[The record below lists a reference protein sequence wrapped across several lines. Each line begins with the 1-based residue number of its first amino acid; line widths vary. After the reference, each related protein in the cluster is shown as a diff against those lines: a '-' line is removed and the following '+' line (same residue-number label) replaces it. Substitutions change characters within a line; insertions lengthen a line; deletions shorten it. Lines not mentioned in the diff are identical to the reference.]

1 MHFLLTSDCWLLTVF
16 LLFLFGTAV
25 GSFLNVWSRR
35 LLRGK
40 SLTGRSHCERCNHTL
55 SANDLIPLLSFVFL
69 RGRCRYCGELLSW
82 QYPLVE
88 AGTGLLFAALSFK
101 FLLPAT
107 DYQLLTLIPLLV
119 ASSAFIVILVTD
131 ILAQTI
137 ADQVLLVSV
146 VSASVYRVLV
156 HFAGLGFNARGLV
169 YDFLGAV
176 GVFTFFQIIRLITKR
191 KGMGDGDPPLGFA
204 AGLLVGF
211 PHVLVQ
217 LFLTFT
223 VGGVVGLV
231 LLLLGKKGLKDRVAF
246 GPFLVIATFVVIF
259 AGDQL
264 LNWYLQ
270 LLGV

>member
-1 MHFLLTSDCWLLTVF
+1 MRGMYF
-16 LLFLFGTAV
+16 LLFLLGTAV

-40 SLTGRSHCERCNHTL
+40 PLTGRSRCERCNHNL
-55 SANDLIPLLSFVFL
+55 SAIDLIPLLSFIFL
-69 RGRCRYCGELLSW
+69 RGRCRYCGEPLSW
-82 QYPLVE
+82 QYPLIE
-88 AGTGLLFAALSFK
+88 AGTGLLFTALSFK
-101 FLLPAT
+101 FLLLTTGHQLAT
-107 DYQLLTLIPLLV
+107 FISLLV
-119 ASSAFIVILVTD
+119 ASSALIVILITD

-137 ADQVLLVSV
+137 ADQVLLVSII
-146 VSASVYRVLV
+146 SASVYRVLV
-156 HFAGLGFNARGLV
+156 HFTGLGFNASGLV

-211 PHVLVQ
+211 PYVLVQ

-223 VGGVVGLV
+223 IGGVVGLV

-246 GPFLVIATFVVIF
+246 GPFLVVATFVVIF
-259 AGDQL
+259 VGEQL